1 MPWWKVV
8 TETHTGLCAL
18 SLRLGTTR
26 PLPVKYKLSA
36 KHTEGGNSISSNT
49 CETLNKPLFPPL
61 ASMGLQN
68 ASQLITIDFTFF
80 FFKIEFINLC
90 IFGCAGSSLLY
101 AQAFSSCGKQGL
113 LSSCSAWA
121 SHWGGFSCCG
131 ARVLG
136 HTGSRILAKWLVLGL
151 SCSLVCGIF
160 LDLGSN
166 LCPLHWQPVS

>member
-8 TETHTGLCAL
+8 TETHTGLCAF
-18 SLRLGTTR
+18 SLWLGTTR

-49 CETLNKPLFPPL
+49 CETPNKPLFPPPCL
-61 ASMGLQN
+61 NGTPKCFSIN
-68 ASQLITIDFTFF
+68 NNRFYFKK
-80 FFKIEFINLC
+80 KIEFINLC

-136 HTGSRILAKWLVLGL
+136 HTGSRILAEWPVLGL